1 MKNFFLKGK
10 IAGITPV
17 SVYENKVYTQN
28 ITVELEDGT
37 KIEVYDPLKRCK
49 KDMEGKIKNIRIRA
63 STVQPIIKNEKREMK
78 IIPFNKASHADIY
91 GYIEKILP
99 NKPENLVI
107 LKFGLGE
114 IVLFADDK
122 QIESLSEKDYVVT
135 SANLYLDEINDA
147 K

>member
-1 MKNFFLKGK
+1 MKNIFLKCK

-17 SVYENKVYTQN
+17 SVYQNKVYTQD
-28 ITVELEDGT
+28 IVVELEDGT

-49 KDMEGKIKNIRIRA
+49 KDMEGKITNILIRA
-63 STVQPIIKNEKREMK
+63 STVQPIIKNEKNEMK
-78 IIPFNKASHADIY
+78 IIPFKQASHADIY

-99 NKPENLVI
+99 KKPENLVI

-122 QIESLSEKDYVVT
+122 QIESFSEKDYVII
-135 SANLYLDEINDA
+135 SANLYLDEINDV